1 LTVSISDRPDG
12 RLAVRASFG
21 TSEDFARFQALIR
34 SVSGRWWDR
43 DGKVWVIPFV
53 PTTLERLWAAF
64 PESRRSVRPIRSP
77 LTEVPGASRTEPLPA
92 ALQAT
97 IQANPALAFRERP
110 VGRLTLILDS
120 ASDHEIQRLRALVS
134 TLPGSLWHEDEQR
147 WSIPRDKATVL
158 RLRSV
163 FPRTAAT
170 PPAVPSPLLPE
181 PPRLVEP
188 LAPPGQS
195 EVPIP
200 VQSAYLEALDVR
212 HYSPRT
218 KQAYGQWLDR
228 FAAFLTPR
236 LLVHASEI
244 DINAFLTRLAVDG
257 KVAAS
262 TQNQALA
269 ALLFLYRQVLGRP
282 VGDLGNVIRSKKPR
296 RLPVVLNRDELR
308 NILVHLTG
316 TNLLIVKILYGT
328 GLRITEC
335 LSLRVQD
342 LDFERHQVIVH
353 GGKGDKD
360 RVTMLPTSLEPLLR
374 DHLTGVRALHLS
386 DLAEG
391 WGRVELPGSLADKYP
406 SAGTDWTWQWVFPQD
421 RRWTDHSTQRQGR
434 HHMDESIL
442 QRAVHLAVL
451 RSGTTKRVSCH
462 TFRHS
467 FATQLLEN
475 GYDIRTVQ
483 ELLGHSDLKT
493 TMIYT
498 HVLNK
503 GPGSVRSP
511 ADGL

>member
-1 LTVSISDRPDG
+1 MTLSISDRPDG
-12 RLAVRASFG
+12 RLAVRASPG
-21 TSEDFARFQALIR
+21 TDEDFARFRSLIR
-34 SVSGRWWDR
+34 SVPGRRWER
-43 DGKVWVIPFV
+43 DEKVWVIPFL
-53 PTTLERLWAAF
+53 PETLERLWKAF
-64 PESRRSVRPIRSP
+64 PESRSAVRPARFPRVEIPPVQSQDSFQP
-77 LTEVPGASRTEPLPA
+77 DPPTPTLPTT
-92 ALQAT
+92 AT
-97 IQANPALAFRERP
+97 LSFRERP
-110 VGRLTLILDS
+110 VGRLTLVLDS
-120 ASDHEIQRLRALVS
+120 PTADAVARLRSLAPS
-134 TLPGSLWHEDEQR
+134 LPGSLWHEDEQT

-158 RLRSV
+158 RLRSA
-163 FPRTAAT
+163 FPRVPAPT
-170 PPAVPSPLLPE
+170 AVPSVSRAVAVVP
-181 PPRLVEP
+181 
-188 LAPPGQS
+188 APPS
-195 EVPIP
+195 DLRA
-200 VQSAYLEALDVR
+200 SYLEALQVR

-218 KQAYGQWLDR
+218 QQAYVTWFDR
-228 FAAFLTPR
+228 FAAFVAPR
-236 LLVHASEI
+236 LLVHATET
-244 DINAFLTRLAVDG
+244 DINAFLTRLAVDDE
-257 KVAAS
+257 VAAS

-308 NILVHLTG
+308 DVLVHLTG
-316 TNLLIVKILYGT
+316 TNLLLAKILYGT
-328 GLRITEC
+328 GLRIIEC

-342 LDFERHQVIVH
+342 LDFERHQVTVH

-360 RVTMLPTSLEPLLR
+360 RVTMLPASLAPLLK
-374 DHLTGVRALHLS
+374 DHLTRVRALHLS

-406 SAGTDWTWQWVFPQD
+406 SAATDWTWQWVFPQD
-421 RRWTDHSTQRQGR
+421 HRWTNPSTLQQGR

-442 QRAVHLAVL
+442 QRAVHQAVL
-451 RSGTTKRVSCH
+451 RSGITKRVSCH

-503 GPGSVRSP
+503 GPGGVRSP